1 MAEYTLHIDI
11 NNLPSENSKAKEK
24 LDNVTNNNKKE
35 SSGNDKLDNLVKAAK
50 AVGAVKLAKQVVNI
64 GKQELN
70 YRINTYGAKYGDTAR
85 QNELQNMMTTLDM
98 GTSFVKSTVTGV
110 VAGATF
116 GPWGALAGAIIGSV
130 SDAIGKVVDIT
141 HKTEEWQ
148 RQQYINNLNETR
160 ASERLGLMKTDR
172 QRGRR

>member
-11 NNLPSENSKAKEK
+11 NNLPSENSKAKDK
-24 LDNVTNNNKKE
+24 LDSVTGNKKE
-35 SSGNDKLDNLVKAAK
+35 SSKSEQLDSLTKAAK

-70 YRINTYGAKYGDTAR
+70 YRISTYGAKYGDTAR
-85 QNELQNMMTTLDM
+85 QNELQNMMTQVNM
-98 GTSFVKSTVTGV
+98 GVSFVQSTATGAI
-110 VAGATF
+110 AGATF

-130 SDAIGKVVDIT
+130 SDIIGKVVDYN
-141 HKTEEWQ
+141 HKKEEWE

-160 ASERLGLMKTDR
+160 ASERLGLMKSDR
-172 QRGRR
+172 QRGR

>member
-24 LDNVTNNNKKE
+24 LDSVTNNNKKE
-35 SSGNDKLDNLVKAAK
+35 SSGNDKLDNLAKAAK
-50 AVGAVKLAKQVVNI
+50 AVGAVKLAKQVV
-64 GKQELN
+64 GLAKSELN

-98 GTSFVKSTVTGV
+98 GTNFVKSTAGGAI
-110 VAGATF
+110 AGATF

-130 SDAIGKVVDIT
+130 SDIIGKVVDYN
-141 HKTEEWQ
+141 HKKEEWE
-148 RQQYINNLNETR
+148 RQQYINNLNEVR
-160 ASERLGLMKTDR
+160 QSERLGLMKSDR
-172 QRGRR
+172 QRGR

>member
-35 SSGNDKLDNLVKAAK
+35 SSGNDKLDNLAKAAK
-50 AVGAVKLAKQVVNI
+50 AVGLVKLAKQTV
-64 GKQELN
+64 GLAKSELN
-70 YRINTYGAKYGDTAR
+70 YRIGVYGAKYGDTAR
-85 QNELQNMMTTLDM
+85 QNELQNMMKEVDM
-98 GTSFVKSTVTGV
+98 GVSFLTSTASGA

-130 SDAIGKVVDIT
+130 SDIIGKVVNIN
-141 HKTEEWQ
+141 HNREEWQ
-148 RQQYINNLNETR
+148 RETYINNLNEVR
-160 ASERLGLMKTDR
+160 QSERLGLMRSDR
-172 QRGRR
+172 QRGR